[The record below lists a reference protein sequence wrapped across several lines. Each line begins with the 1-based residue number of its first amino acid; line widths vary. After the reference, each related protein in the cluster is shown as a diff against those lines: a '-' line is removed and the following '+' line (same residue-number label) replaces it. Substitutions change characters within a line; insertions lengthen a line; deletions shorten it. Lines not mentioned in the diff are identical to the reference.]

1 MKLLNHI
8 EKRTVF
14 ALTVFSFLFCYA
26 SFLTAQEI
34 DSSMLSVDRIFSS
47 GEFRMGWPGRFEWLG
62 EGDQYTQLDPSES
75 GRFVRDLVRY
85 DVESGEKTVLLEGKN
100 LIPEGSDKPIRI
112 EGYDFSPDQSKLL
125 IFTNSK
131 RVWRRNTRGD
141 YYIYEFKSKKLY
153 KLGGDAVP
161 STLMFATFSP
171 DGNKAAYVREQNLY
185 VEDWENNVITPLT
198 TSGSETII
206 NGTFDWVYEEE
217 LGLRNGF
224 RWSPDGKR
232 IAYWQLDASG
242 IGVFNMINNT
252 DSIYSRI
259 IPVQYPK
266 VGTQNS
272 AGKIGV
278 VSSSGGETTWFD
290 VPGDPRNH
298 YIARMNWA
306 ESSDEIIIQ
315 QLNRLQN
322 TNKVMLG
329 NATTGAMNTIYTDND
344 SAWVEV
350 VDDLK
355 WLNGGKEFTWVS
367 EQDGWRHVYR
377 ISRNGKKSK
386 LITPGDYDVMSVV
399 NIDEKSGWLYFMA
412 SPDNAT
418 QEFLYR
424 TKLNGKGKQER
435 LTPKNMG
442 GMHRYNLSPN
452 SKWASHS
459 YSSFNTPSTTEIIS
473 LPDHKTIRVNEDN
486 KELKEKLAQLKLGN
500 SEFFQIEIEPGVS
513 LDGFM
518 IKPWNFDPA
527 KKYPVL
533 FYIYGEPAGQTVL
546 DRFSGSNYLWHQM
559 LTQQGYII
567 MSVDNRGTPGPKGRE
582 WRKCIYGQIGILASE
597 DQAAALRKI
606 NEWSFVDSTR
616 IGIWGWSGG
625 GTMSLNC
632 IFRYPDLYQTAMAV
646 AFVADQKLYDTIYQE
661 RYMGLPST
669 NPEGYKNGSPVNFAH
684 QLKGH
689 LLLVH
694 GTGDDNVHYQ
704 NTELLINELIRQ
716 NKMVTVMPYPNRSH
730 GIFEGENTTRHLYE
744 TLTRFLNTNLPAG
757 PK

>member
-1 MKLLNHI
+1 
-8 EKRTVF
+8 
-14 ALTVFSFLFCYA
+14 
-26 SFLTAQEI
+26 
-34 DSSMLSVDRIFSS
+34 
-47 GEFRMGWPGRFEWLG
+47 
-62 EGDQYTQLDPSES
+62 
-75 GRFVRDLVRY
+75 
-85 DVESGEKTVLLEGKN
+85 
-100 LIPEGSDKPIRI
+100 
-112 EGYDFSPDQSKLL
+112 
-125 IFTNSK
+125 
-131 RVWRRNTRGD
+131 
-141 YYIYEFKSKKLY
+141 
-153 KLGGDAVP
+153 
-161 STLMFATFSP
+161 
-171 DGNKAAYVREQNLY
+171 
-185 VEDWENNVITPLT
+185 
-198 TSGSETII
+198 
-206 NGTFDWVYEEE
+206 
-217 LGLRNGF
+217 
-224 RWSPDGKR
+224 
-232 IAYWQLDASG
+232 
-242 IGVFNMINNT
+242 
-252 DSIYSRI
+252 
-259 IPVQYPK
+259 
-266 VGTQNS
+266 
-272 AGKIGV
+272 
-278 VSSSGGETTWFD
+278 
-290 VPGDPRNH
+290 
-298 YIARMNWA
+298 
-306 ESSDEIIIQ
+306 
-315 QLNRLQN
+315 
-322 TNKVMLG
+322 
-329 NATTGAMNTIYTDND
+329 
-344 SAWVEV
+344 
-350 VDDLK
+350 
-355 WLNGGKEFTWVS
+355 
-367 EQDGWRHVYR
+367 
-377 ISRNGKKSK
+377 
-386 LITPGDYDVMSVV
+386 
-399 NIDEKSGWLYFMA
+399 
-412 SPDNAT
+412 
-418 QEFLYR
+418 
-424 TKLNGKGKQER
+424 
-435 LTPKNMG
+435 
-442 GMHRYNLSPN
+442 MHRYNLSPN